1 MMVRWYTH
9 YLTTINHIA
18 TATVRGVSV
27 RRLLKQGIPRGGILS
42 PFAWNA
48 NVDWL
53 LALFDM
59 FDPQSEDKDQ
69 EAQEQ
74 EGTSF
79 YDLG

>member
-9 YLTTINHIA
+9 YLGNCIA

-27 RRLLKQGIPRGGILS
+27 QRLLKKGVPQGRILS
-42 PFAWNA
+42 PFVWNA

-59 FDPQSEDKDQ
+59 LDLPTEDEDRK
-69 EAQEQ
+69 AREQ
-74 EGTSF
+74 QRDEF
-79 YDLG
+79 L